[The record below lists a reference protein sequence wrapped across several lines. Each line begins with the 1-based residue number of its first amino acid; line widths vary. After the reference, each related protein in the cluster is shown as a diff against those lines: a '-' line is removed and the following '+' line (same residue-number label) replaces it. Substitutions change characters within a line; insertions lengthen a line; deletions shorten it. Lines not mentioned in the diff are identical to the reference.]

1 MIKLYLSPSNQPAN
15 RYCVGNTTEKAQM
28 EAVAKKVKEILD
40 AGYDCQT
47 VMATL
52 SMGIG
57 YNERPKEAKD
67 KGCNVYLAIHSNAG
81 GGGKASGAVAF
92 YHPSQSTGKALA
104 SAIVKE
110 LNAICPVKSNR
121 ATSVASG
128 MNAFN
133 GQGYGEIRSPY
144 QRGLTA
150 VLAETDFHDNP
161 ATARWIIDSRDAIA
175 AAYVR
180 ALVSVLGIAPKSQ
193 PQPEPQPEP
202 SGQLYRVRKSWADAA
217 SQKGAFR
224 VLDNAKRCAD
234 ENPGYAVF
242 DEGGRQVYPAASG
255 GSDDGPLYRVRKSWA
270 DAASQK
276 GAFRVLDNAKRC
288 ADENP
293 GYAVFDEAGKAVYTG
308 KKPAPAYTT
317 YTVKKGD
324 SLWAI
329 AARTLGKGTRYT
341 EIKKLNGLTSDII
354 YAGQVL
360 KIPQK

>member
-1 MIKLYLSPSNQPAN
+1 MIKIYLSPSNQPSN

-28 EAVAKKVKEILD
+28 EAVAHKIKGILD

-57 YNERPKEAKD
+57 YNERPKEAKN
-67 KGCNVYLAIHSNAG
+67 KGCSVYLAIHSNAG
-81 GGGKASGAVAF
+81 GAGKASGAVAF
-92 YHPSQSTGKALA
+92 YHPSQSKGKALA

-110 LNAICPVKSNR
+110 LGAICPVKSNR

-144 QRGLTA
+144 QHGLTA

-161 ATARWIIDSRDAIA
+161 ATARWIIDHKDAIA

-180 ALVSVLGIAPKSQ
+180 ALVSTFGIAPKSK
-193 PQPEPQPEP
+193 PEP
-202 SGQLYRVRKSWADAA
+202 STQLYRVRKSWGDAA

-234 ENPGYAVF
+234 ENAGY
-242 DEGGRQVYPAASG
+242 S
-255 GSDDGPLYRVRKSWA
+255 
-270 DAASQK
+270 
-276 GAFRVLDNAKRC
+276 
-288 ADENP
+288 
-293 GYAVFDEAGKAVYTG
+293 VFDEAGKVVYTG
-308 KKPAPAYTT
+308 RAPAPAYST
-317 YTVKKGD
+317 YTVKRGD
-324 SLWAI
+324 SLGAL
-329 AARTLGKGTRYT
+329 AARLLGKRTRYM
-341 EIKKLNGLTSDII
+341 EIKKLNGLTSNTI

-360 KIPQK
+360 KIPNK

>member
-1 MIKLYLSPSNQPAN
+1 MIKIYLSPSNQPAN

-28 EAVAKKVKEILD
+28 EAVAHKVKEILD

-57 YNERPKEAKD
+57 YNERPKEAQD
-67 KGCNVYLAIHSNAG
+67 NGCDVYLAIHSNAG
-81 GGGKASGAVAF
+81 GAGKASGAVAF
-92 YHPSQSTGKALA
+92 YHPNQSKGKTLA

-121 ATSVASG
+121 STSVASG
-128 MNAFN
+128 MKAFN

-144 QRGLTA
+144 QRGLIT

-180 ALVSVLGIAPKSQ
+180 ALVSVLEIAPKNTSEQ
-193 PQPEPQPEP
+193 PKPQP
-202 SGQLYRVRKSWADAA
+202 SSQLYRVRKSWGDKA
-217 SQKGAFR
+217 SQIGAFR

-234 ENPGYAVF
+234 ETAGY
-242 DEGGRQVYPAASG
+242 S
-255 GSDDGPLYRVRKSWA
+255 
-270 DAASQK
+270 
-276 GAFRVLDNAKRC
+276 
-288 ADENP
+288 
-293 GYAVFDEAGKAVYTG
+293 VFDEAGKVVYTG
-308 KKPAPAYTT
+308 KAAPTYAT

-329 AARTLGKGTRYT
+329 ATRTLGRGTRYT

-360 KIPQK
+360 KIPNK

>member
-1 MIKLYLSPSNQPAN
+1 MIKIYLSPSNQPAN

-67 KGCNVYLAIHSNAG
+67 KGCGVYLAIHSNAG
-81 GGGKASGAVAF
+81 GAGKASGAVAF

-110 LNAICPVKSNR
+110 LGAICPVKSNR

-144 QRGLTA
+144 QRGLIA

-161 ATARWIIDSRDAIA
+161 ATARWLIDSRDAIA
-175 AAYVR
+175 TAYVR
-180 ALVSVLGIAPKSQ
+180 ALVSVLGIAPKSKPEQ
-193 PQPEPQPEP
+193 PQP
-202 SGQLYRVRKSWADAA
+202 SGQLYRVRKSWSDAA
-217 SQKGAFR
+217 TQKGAFA

-234 ENPGYAVF
+234 ENPGYSVF
-242 DEGGRQVYPAASG
+242 DE
-255 GSDDGPLYRVRKSWA
+255 
-270 DAASQK
+270 
-276 GAFRVLDNAKRC
+276 
-288 ADENP
+288 E
-293 GYAVFDEAGKAVYTG
+293 GKVVYTG
-308 KKPAPAYTT
+308 KAAPAYTT
-317 YTVKKGD
+317 YTVKRGD

-341 EIKKLNGLTSDII
+341 EIKKLNGLTSDLI

>member
-1 MIKLYLSPSNQPAN
+1 MIKIYLSPSNQPAN
-15 RYCVGNTTEKAQM
+15 RYCVGNTNEKAQM
-28 EAVAKKVKEILD
+28 EAVARRIKEILD
-40 AGYDCQT
+40 AEYDCQT

-57 YNERPKEAKD
+57 YNERPKEAQD

-81 GGGKASGAVAF
+81 GAGQASGAVAF
-92 YHPSQSTGKALA
+92 YHPSQSQGKTLA
-104 SAIVKE
+104 AAIVKG

-161 ATARWIIDSRDAIA
+161 ATARWIIDHKDAIA
-175 AAYVR
+175 AAYVK
-180 ALVSVLGIAPKSQ
+180 ALVSAFGIAAKAKPETPPT
-193 PQPEPQPEP
+193 PQPAKQY
-202 SGQLYRVRKSWADAA
+202 YRVRKSWKDAA
-217 SQKGAFR
+217 SQLGAFL
-224 VLDNAKRCAD
+224 VLTNAKALVD
-234 ENPGYAVF
+234 KNPGYSVF
-242 DEGGRQVYPAASG
+242 DET
-255 GSDDGPLYRVRKSWA
+255 
-270 DAASQK
+270 
-276 GAFRVLDNAKRC
+276 
-288 ADENP
+288 
-293 GYAVFDEAGKAVYTG
+293 GKAIYIG
-308 KKPAPAYTT
+308 KTAPTYAT

-329 AARTLGKGTRYT
+329 AARMLGKGSRYT

-354 YAGQVL
+354 YSGQVL
-360 KIPQK
+360 KIPNK